1 MKDTEKVTEA
11 MLATVVSACEKYRMI
26 EAEEQKAQ
34 AELHKH
40 AKSENEA
47 IYPKEKAMYEKLAAR
62 LQYRFAEGGAIQGTD
77 GAGAAFHPGP
87 TPQSYRDWLR

>member
-11 MLATVVSACEKYRMI
+11 MLATVVFACEKYRSI

-34 AELHKH
+34 TELHEF

-47 IYPKEKAMYEKLAAR
+47 ISPKEKTMYEKLAADR
-62 LQYRFAEGGAIQGTD
+62 GVFDINV
-77 GAGAAFHPGP
+77 
-87 TPQSYRDWLR
+87 W